1 MLVNNAGIMQIGR
14 FIDEDDLT
22 ARRMIDINLH
32 GVILGMKLAL
42 ERMIPRNRGHIINIS
57 SQAGKYGAPGGAT
70 YSATK
75 HAVVGLTEAV
85 RGELRLMGANVD
97 LSYVMPFA
105 VKTELGAGLG
115 DARGM
120 KHLEPREVADRI
132 VEALQYRIVEVWVPK
147 SASRNQVLAAVLPRS
162 ISEGFARA
170 LKADRVL
177 AGADFESRRNYELR
191 ASRSEPGLEGP
202 PPQPQ
207 LGGATTAAAP
217 APVASG
223 TGLYEAAVEVEAEA
237 EQPGPCRPRW
247 LGRAAARR
255 RRLGAS
261 GEHSRRRRRACAG
274 PTVRV
279 SHSAISSPI
288 SGPWSSCRK
297 WLAFSIVRGRSRPIA
312 SAKRSPVASG
322 ITGSESAHSISV
334 GRRSS
339 RSASSTR
346 CPASAPGA
354 SGVRRQHQRKR
365 PRPRLRGGVGIGRF
379 VGRDHLVAGVGLA
392 GAPHEHPHGQVL
404 GALRRSRETRSTRR
418 SSSGAR

>member
-1 MLVNNAGIMQIGR
+1 MAKEPRILAGETAAITGAARGIGRATAEALLAQGMKVAIGDVDYEAAAKTASELGASTIALPLDVTERAAFSEFLDGAEQQLGPIDVLVNNAGIMQIGR

-85 RGELRLMGANVD
+85 RGELRLMGAQVD

-132 VEALQYRIVEVWVPK
+132 VEALQYKIVEVWVPK
-147 SASRNQVLAAVLPRS
+147 SASRNMVLTAVLPRS
-162 ISEGFARA
+162 ISEGFARV
-170 LKADRVL
+170 LKADKVL

-207 LGGATTAAAP
+207 IAGSASTAAP

-223 TGLYEAAVEVEAEA
+223 TGPYESAVEVEAEA
-237 EQPGPCRPRW
+237 EQPGPAASRRP
-247 LGRAAARR
+247 GRAAARR
-255 RRLGAS
+255 GRLGAF
-261 GEHSRRRRRACAG
+261 RRASPRPGACGEPRTGSAR
-274 PTVRV
+274 PRRAYWLV
-279 SHSAISSPI
+279 SHSAI
-288 SGPWSSCRK
+288 R
-297 WLAFSIVRGRSRPIA
+297 LADQRSLVLLQE
-312 SAKRSPVASG
+312 VARVLDR
-322 ITGSESAHSISV
+322 A
-334 GRRSS
+334 R
-339 RSASSTR
+339 AL
-346 CPASAPGA
+346 AAD
-354 SGVRRQHQRKR
+354 
-365 PRPRLRGGVGIGRF
+365 RF
-379 VGRDHLVAGVGLA
+379 GEALA
-392 GAPHEHPHGQVL
+392 GG
-404 GALRRSRETRSTRR
+404 
-418 SSSGAR
+418 